1 MTRKK
6 VDPKRHRGPKIE
18 LASHC
23 GCHGVVGAPR
33 FAVLAGNTDDGP
45 SKTCRYRETAAL
57 LALGPAT
64 DLRAL
69 NSFFERSGQ
78 RGLQS
83 VALRRWIAEQALA
96 GMPVLLV
103 THQVNS
109 AALTGTQPTSSE
121 LVIFKRIPDGSL
133 SVAGA
138 LVME

>member
-6 VDPKRHRGPKIE
+6 VDPKRHRGPKFA

-33 FAVLAGNTDDGP
+33 FAVLAGNTDDG
-45 SKTCRYRETAAL
+45 SSQTCRYRETAGL
-57 LALGPAT
+57 FALGPAN
-64 DLRAL
+64 DLPAL
-69 NSFFERSGQ
+69 NSFFERPGQ
-78 RGLQS
+78 RAPQTE
-83 VALRRWIAEQALA
+83 VLRRWTAEQALA

-121 LVIFKRIPDGSL
+121 LVIFKRIPDGSQ
-133 SVAGA
+133 SVAGT
-138 LVME
+138 LVTE